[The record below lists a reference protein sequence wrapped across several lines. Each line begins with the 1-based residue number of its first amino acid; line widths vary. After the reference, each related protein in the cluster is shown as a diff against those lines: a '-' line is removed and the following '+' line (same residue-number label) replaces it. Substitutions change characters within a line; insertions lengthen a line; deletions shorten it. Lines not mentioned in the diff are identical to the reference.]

1 MKTHLFF
8 CGDSDTWG
16 AELEGLEGDHQRRET
31 LRFSNLVAQ
40 DLEKTHVNISKSGA
54 CNDWIVKQTVDWFEA
69 GNTCDAAIIQFS
81 EPRRWGYYDKNGVYE
96 NMANQKGWN
105 VDYVTKED
113 QIQAHHAYFE
123 SVWSLHLELDNYY
136 KNLFF
141 LSNYLNYKIATGGSY
156 SYLKRPQVIFNTLT
170 KRPKLGQGKY
180 ETVKSNSWYDLCKN
194 IAVGEHARLINGE
207 RCPHID
213 HAKGLGGTHPNPQG
227 HRNIADDI
235 LRRLG

>member
-16 AELEGLEGDHQRRET
+16 AELEGLEGDHARRES

-40 DLEKTHVNISKSGA
+40 DLGKTHHNISKRGA

-96 NMANQKGWN
+96 NMAGQGGWGHLGI
-105 VDYVTKED
+105 KED
-113 QIQAHHAYFE
+113 QLIAHKAYYE

-141 LSNYLNYKIATGGSY
+141 LSNYLNYKIATEGSY

-207 RCPHID
+207 RCPLID
-213 HAKGLGGTHPNPQG
+213 RSKFLGGTHPNPQG

>member
-16 AELEGLEGDHQRRET
+16 AELEGLEGDHARRES

-40 DLEKTHVNISKSGA
+40 DLGKTHHNISKSGA

-96 NMANQKGWN
+96 NMAGQGGWGHLGI
-105 VDYVTKED
+105 KED
-113 QIQAHHAYFE
+113 QLIAHKAYYE

-141 LSNYLNYKIATGGSY
+141 LSNYLNYKIATEGSY

-207 RCPHID
+207 RCPLID
-213 HAKGLGGTHPNPQG
+213 RSKFLGGTHPNAQG

-235 LRRLG
+235 LRRLS

>member
-16 AELEGLEGDHQRRET
+16 AELEGLEGDHARRET

-40 DLEKTHVNISKSGA
+40 DLEKTHHNISKSGA
-54 CNDWIVKQTVDWFEA
+54 CNDWIVKNTIDWFEA
-69 GNTCDAAIIQFS
+69 GNVCETAVIQFS

-141 LSNYLNYKIATGGSY
+141 LHNYLQYKC
-156 SYLKRPQVIFNTLT
+156 KVIFNTLT